1 MRPMK
6 TACALGISA
15 LLIGL
20 FASTSSAQGR
30 APYIRIV
37 SENGP
42 GVASNYVMPAI
53 DLSEDAYVFAVAMD
67 LDGQISVLHPDFPG
81 ISVRLTQHQQ
91 YRLPNFFAGFSQSGG
106 GVIAPE
112 RYVTYSG
119 YDGGFDTRGTVIAL
133 ASRAPFNLERI
144 EIDGDWDITAIRRLI
159 QNVSPFA
166 AEQALASYLGA
177 KGEPIGRDFMRFA
190 SLQQQ
195 FYSSNALYNC
205 DFFNGGYSTSLAFSR
220 LAILDGVR
228 RFQRSGGSARII
240 GYDYCGIPIVAYGPS
255 HRSRNVEPPRTGREP
270 RDTVKTKRFGRE
282 IPRHA
287 PTGAE
292 GSRAALGY
300 FPITRHAEPPQIG
313 DVTITAPDQRRRDPR
328 EVLIDMRNPGGG
340 GALPERSGVPIGRAS
355 APSHASGGAATG
367 TETIQEYTRPAP
379 RESPPPPRTQP
390 TQSPPPRVEPP
401 RSPPPS
407 SSPPPRVQ
415 SPPSKSADS
424 PPPRR

>member
-1 MRPMK
+1 MRRMK
-6 TACALGISA
+6 MAPALGVSA

-20 FASTSSAQGR
+20 IASTSSAQAR

-53 DLSEDAYVFAVAMD
+53 DISEDAYVFAVAVD
-67 LDGQISVLHPDFPG
+67 LDGRIQVLHPDFPG
-81 ISVRLTQHQQ
+81 ISVKLRQHQQ

-112 RYVTYSG
+112 RYINNSG
-119 YDGGFDTRGTVIAL
+119 YADFDTRGTVIAL

-144 EIDGDWDITAIRRLI
+144 EIDGDWDLTAIRRLI

-195 FYSSNALYNC
+195 FYSDALYNC
-205 DFFNGGYSTSLAFSR
+205 DFFNGGYSTGLAFSR
-220 LAILDGVR
+220 LAVLDGVR
-228 RFQRSGGSARII
+228 RFQRSGRSVRIV
-240 GYDYCGIPIVAYGPS
+240 GYDLCGMPIVAYGPS
-255 HRSRNVEPPRTGREP
+255 RRSRNVEPPRTGREP

-287 PTGAE
+287 PTGTE
-292 GSRAALGY
+292 GTRAALGY
-300 FPITRHAEPPQIG
+300 FPITRHAEPPQMG
-313 DVTITAPDQRRRDPR
+313 DVTITARDQRKRDPR
-328 EVLIDMRNPGGG
+328 EVLIDMRNQGGG
-340 GALPERSGVPIGRAS
+340 IAVPQRNRIPVGRTD
-355 APSHASGGAATG
+355 APSRPSGAAATG
-367 TETIQEYTRPAP
+367 TETTHEYTRPAP
-379 RESPPPPRTQP
+379 RETPPPPRMQP
-390 TQSPPPRVEPP
+390 TQSPPRVEPP

-407 SSPPPRVQ
+407 SSPPPRTQ
-415 SPPSKSADS
+415 SAPSKPAES